1 MKTIKV
7 VAAVICDSIKDK
19 KQIFATARG
28 YGEFKG
34 QWEFPGG
41 KIEEGETPQQAL
53 LREIKEELEVDI
65 NVGELIDTIEYDY
78 SAFHLSMDCFWAEI
92 ICGQIV
98 LKEAEDAKWLTIDK
112 LNSVKWLPADVA
124 LISCIKNN
132 LRVQEMLAR
141 KVSVEKMNEEKTKKL
156 WGEIIVGVGGQKIEW
171 CYTDVLYS
179 FKSMYL
185 LGIKA
190 KHQELVEVC
199 GHTIRPQ
206 NRNSPRELAYSEDF
220 ILSCVDK
227 CRELNN
233 YQGLQ
238 QFIDVYETVGNV
250 IPVWPGANV
259 HRGQFCCY
267 DCPDIYFNNEKIRD
281 HALAFYNKY
290 SNSYMCGDDAIIAGI
305 YNNMSVKSLI
315 NMDKDEYENYIEHAI
330 NVIKWRTKK
339 IE

>member
-19 KQIFATARG
+19 KQILATARG

-41 KIEEGETPQQAL
+41 KIEKGETPHQAL
-53 LREIKEELEVDI
+53 VREIKEELEVNI

-78 SAFHLSMDCFWAEI
+78 PAFHLSMDCFWAEI

-132 LRVQEMLAR
+132 MRVQEMLTR
-141 KVSVEKMNEEKTKKL
+141 KVSVEKLNEEKTKKL
-156 WGEIIVGVGGQKIEW
+156 WGEIIVGVGGQEIEW

-190 KHQELVEVC
+190 KYPELVEVC

-206 NRNSPRELAYSEDF
+206 NRNSPRELAYSEYF

-250 IPVWPGANV
+250 IPVWPGGNV

-305 YNNMSVKSLI
+305 YKNMSVKSLI

-330 NVIKWRTKK
+330 NVIKWRTEK